1 MGIVVKSFDI
11 GQGDFF
17 LIKVSGSAGKYFNLM
32 VDCGKMAKSKELEEA
47 LNGQRLN
54 GIVVTHVD
62 DDHIIGVIDLL
73 ENNECCDF
81 LDDVFIIYNKYDE
94 TLITYE
100 KGNKLYQE
108 IKRRLSQK
116 MLLKSYARNYN
127 RENKAIERRR
137 KKDELPVHI
146 LSKVQRT
153 LMNAAML
160 EKNHLY
166 ITLLAPDIDTL
177 KRFMRDW
184 KKVSD
189 STKKTQENAKLK
201 NQSSI
206 TFLLEFNGKNILM
219 LGDGIVNEAFEA
231 LKDIRGVETI
241 DYIKLSHHGAGNS
254 NEGIEKFVINYSCK
268 KFGITIKDG
277 QDGEKLHPNRDI
289 IKILVEQGCHIYT
302 STNYQCSDLNDLV
315 HKIEIQSEIIL

>member
-1 MGIVVKSFDI
+1 MGIIVKSFDV
-11 GQGDFF
+11 GQRDFF
-17 LIKVSGSAGKYFNLM
+17 LIKVSNSAGKYFNLM
-32 VDCGKMAKSKELEEA
+32 VDCGKTDKSKELKEA

-73 ENNECCDF
+73 ENDEYCVS
-81 LDDVFIIYNKYDE
+81 LDAAFIIYNKYDE

-116 MLLKSYARNYN
+116 MLLKSYARNYG
-127 RENKAIERRR
+127 RENKAIERKR
-137 KKDELPVHI
+137 KKEELPVHI
-146 LSKVQRT
+146 LSKVQRA

-160 EKNHLY
+160 EEDNLY
-166 ITLLAPDIDTL
+166 ITLLSPDIDTL

-184 KKVSD
+184 KKVNEN
-189 STKKTQENAKLK
+189 TKKIQENWKLK

-206 TFLLEFNGKNILM
+206 TFLLEFNGKRLLM
-219 LGDGIVNEAFEA
+219 LGDGIVSETFEA

-254 NEGIEKFVINYSCK
+254 NEGIEKFVTNYSCK
-268 KFGITIKDG
+268 KFGVTIKDS
-277 QDGEKLHPNRDI
+277 QDGEKSHPNRDI
-289 IKILVEQGCHIYT
+289 IKILVDQGCHIYT
-302 STNYQCSDLNDLV
+302 STNYQCADINDLV

>member
-1 MGIVVKSFDI
+1 
-11 GQGDFF
+11 
-17 LIKVSGSAGKYFNLM
+17 M

-268 KFGITIKDG
+268 KFGITIKDS

>member
-1 MGIVVKSFDI
+1 M
-11 GQGDFF
+11 
-17 LIKVSGSAGKYFNLM
+17 
-32 VDCGKMAKSKELEEA
+32 
-47 LNGQRLN
+47 
-54 GIVVTHVD
+54 THVD

-268 KFGITIKDG
+268 KFGITIKDS